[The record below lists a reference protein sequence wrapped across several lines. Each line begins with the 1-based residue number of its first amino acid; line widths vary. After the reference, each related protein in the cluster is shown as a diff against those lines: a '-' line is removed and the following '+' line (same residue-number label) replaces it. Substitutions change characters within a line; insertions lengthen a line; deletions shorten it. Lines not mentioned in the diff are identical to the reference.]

1 MHLVMG
7 MLPRHFPI
15 AGKPPPAA
23 TSRFPDVLYFKLA
36 TMDLAQ
42 EFNKGK
48 GSHCEVCDSDE

>member
-1 MHLVMG
+1 MG

-23 TSRFPDVLYFKLA
+23 TVRFPDVLCFKLV

-48 GSHCEVCDSDE
+48 GSNCEVCDSDE